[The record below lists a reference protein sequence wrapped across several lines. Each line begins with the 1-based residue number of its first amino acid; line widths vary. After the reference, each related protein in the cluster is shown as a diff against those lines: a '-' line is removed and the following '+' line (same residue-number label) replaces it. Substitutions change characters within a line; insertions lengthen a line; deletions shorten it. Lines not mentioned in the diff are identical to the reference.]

1 MTVFS
6 TPTAKELGDL
16 IRGLR
21 KQRGWTQSQLAEQ
34 ADLLPKTIS
43 AIESG
48 TGRVLLINVMHC
60 LSALDVDVRIESRHD
75 AEGDQSGLRQ
85 RQAASREV
93 GPSQTEMEQTN
104 AKASREDW

>member
-34 ADLLPKTIS
+34 AGLLPKTIS

-75 AEGDQSGLRQ
+75 AGGDRSGP
-85 RQAASREV
+85 REA
-93 GPSQTEMEQTN
+93 GPRQTEVERTDV
-104 AKASREDW
+104 KASREDW

>member
-1 MTVFS
+1 MPVFS

-21 KQRGWTQSQLAEQ
+21 KQRGWTQSQLAER
-34 ADLLPKTIS
+34 AALLPKTIS

-60 LSALDVDVRIESRHD
+60 LSALDVDVLIEPRHD
-75 AEGDQSGLRQ
+75 AGGDQKGA
-85 RQAASREV
+85 RQAAPGEAGSRQAEV
-93 GPSQTEMEQTN
+93 RQTDV
-104 AKASREDW
+104 KASREDW